1 MEDAYAIHEG
11 AFGRAIV
18 LETRQSL
25 VAHSH
30 SESQLALWLG
40 GARAVARIGSDVVAY
55 GEDAALGSNAFELHD
70 MTLLDD
76 GPCVFLLF
84 MVSGDWLEER
94 RKITG
99 RPFMFLSPRVSIDA
113 AFRQV
118 CWRVLDLILTK
129 SGSSQA
135 VDDEVEQ
142 LLMAAVGAS
151 MTPAVPPRPRALG
164 PALDHRLRAAIKYM
178 REHVSEKIT
187 LDEIA
192 AGVGLSRAHFF
203 TLFRDQLNTTPQVF
217 WSAVRVEEAMRRMVQ
232 DEVPVT
238 ALALDLGFSAPGNFS
253 RFFKEITGASP
264 TTFKRAAR
272 LQMPTTLTGQYR

>member
-1 MEDAYAIHEG
+1 MEDAYAFHEG

-40 GARAVARIGSDVVAY
+40 GARAAARIGSEVVAY
-55 GEDAALGSNAFELHD
+55 SEDTALGSNAFELHD

-84 MVSGDWLEER
+84 MVSSDWLEER
-94 RKITG
+94 RRATG

-113 AFRQV
+113 RLRQV
-118 CWRVLDLILTK
+118 CWRVLDLIITK
-129 SGSSQA
+129 AVSSQA
-135 VDDEVEQ
+135 VDDEVEE
-142 LLMAAVGAS
+142 LLTAAVGAS
-151 MTPAVPPRPRALG
+151 MAPPAPPRPRALG

-238 ALALDLGFSAPGNFS
+238 SLALDLGFSAPGNFS
-253 RFFKEITGASP
+253 RFFKEITGTSP
-264 TTFKRAAR
+264 TVFKRAAR
-272 LQMPTTLTGQYR
+272 LQAPTTLTGQYR

>member
-1 MEDAYAIHEG
+1 MEDAYAFHEG

-40 GARAVARIGSDVVAY
+40 GARAAARIGSEVVAY
-55 GEDAALGSNAFELHD
+55 SEDTALGSNAFELHD

-84 MVSGDWLEER
+84 MVSSDWLEER
-94 RKITG
+94 RRATG

-113 AFRQV
+113 RLRQV
-118 CWRVLDLILTK
+118 CWRVLDLIITK
-129 SGSSQA
+129 AVSSQA
-135 VDDEVEQ
+135 VDDEVEE
-142 LLMAAVGAS
+142 LLTAAVGAS
-151 MTPAVPPRPRALG
+151 MAPPAPPRPR
-164 PALDHRLRAAIKYM
+164 DHRLRAAIKYM

-238 ALALDLGFSAPGNFS
+238 SLALDLGFSAPGNFS
-253 RFFKEITGASP
+253 RFFKEITGTSP
-264 TTFKRAAR
+264 TVFKRAAR
-272 LQMPTTLTGQYR
+272 LQAPTTLTGQYR